1 MNKYPLIFLF
11 LFYVVLINAQTDLI
25 SELQFEGNKKTKA
38 TFLRTILETKKGQ
51 PLDSTL
57 IETDLI
63 RLKRLPSISNATY
76 KVIQLPNNQQEVQ
89 FHLEENFTLI
99 PVFNYWTTINTT
111 AFKIGVYEYNLFGR
125 NMTFGGFY
133 QNNGY
138 NTFALNFNAPF
149 LFSNKFGLGLNFL
162 NWKSEEPL
170 LFGEQTSNYLYTNS
184 SYELVGS
191 YEINFKNTLKVALSI
206 LNDQYDYK
214 SGDTG
219 SEIPN
224 QLNLDKQLIKI
235 IYTHENLDYLYFYV
249 SGFKSVFNGH
259 YITSKVESQNNFLIL
274 WNDFLYYKRIGEKG
288 NWANRLRLGL
298 STNNESPF
306 APFAL
311 DNNINLRG
319 VGNLVD
325 RGTGS
330 IVLNSEY
337 RYTLFER
344 KSIVVQGNGFMDFGT
359 WRKPGKSLSS
369 FLENKNINIY
379 TGLGVRIIHKK
390 IFNAIL
396 RIDYGYGIT
405 KNANRGFVFGIGQ
418 YF

>member
-51 PLDSTL
+51 LLDSTL

-133 QNNGY
+133 QNNGF